1 MPKLK
6 RPIVPVRKPVDHGK
20 SRTCNHPTKP
30 SKSGRPT
37 EAGSNFQF
45 GGGHGKRPREGDAQD
60 AKVSNNKR
68 RKKHAAPAS
77 NNASR
82 RDRGVSSGLWRPLS
96 IVHQQAALA
105 VQRLLEADSSRQH
118 GASLKSLTL
127 APHVEAKK
135 ATFAVTCQVLKC
147 KPPVPGARFTRATTA
162 RPAPTGGA
170 SPASARFL
178 PVLQFSTAW
187 WPRAPPPPSTVTP
200 PIPVPSYSVQLG
212 KYVAMVLSYELLRGQ
227 GLTRKGPAERAVI
240 AAEPKLRAALED
252 LLRQEGV
259 QSLDD
264 LLAVQQQ
271 RQHGGAGPDVP
282 HPRWVRVNTLKADV
296 DDVVRQLDEHLRGET
311 GTEQEAQQVA
321 GKEQRKQQQVSRLKK
336 QPRQEELQQQQQQ
349 EEEEEEE
356 LQRAVVK
363 QPRQE
368 ELQQQEEPQQQQ
380 EEEEE
385 PQRAV
390 VVRDALLPGELL
402 ALPPG
407 TDLHDHPLVTRG
419 SVVLQSK
426 ASCMPARALAPEPGW
441 TVVDCCA
448 APGNKTTHLAAI
460 LGNKGRV
467 LAFDKDPRRL
477 ARLRANAAL
486 TGSSC
491 IEARLADFLTIDPT
505 APEYRQVRGVLL
517 DPSCSGSGTT
527 FTRMDHLL
535 PSHHHQHTATAP
547 EAATG
552 AATGAAAARQPA
564 ATTATTATVPATR
577 QPAAPDTEAPSGLGS
592 KSQGKKQKNIRELQ
606 DQEQEQEGGGAAA
619 AASPDLDT
627 GLPVQDTGLDA
638 EEAARV
644 AQLARFQAAAL
655 SHALRFPSLERLVY
669 STCSVH
675 VAENEAVVAGAL
687 QQAAEAGMELAD
699 PFPGWHRRGL
709 PLFPGAE
716 KLVRTDAYQD
726 GTDGFFVAMF
736 QRRREQGQQQQ
747 PEQEVGEPQRR
758 AKPRRG
764 KKPQTQQPQPQPQPQ
779 QQRQQQRSGAPADGA
794 VGGPRGQEVAGSSGG
809 DDGSGEHDGAD
820 GAAVDVGPVQ
830 QQRAEG
836 GDSEDGDDG
845 AAAAAAE
852 AETAGKEARKEVGK
866 EGRRRG
872 DAGDGPAG
880 GSSKRKGGPPGGAP
894 GAGEEA
900 GAGHKRAR
908 PAGKAVVGRSGGG
921 GGGGGGAASGKGASA
936 RRKASGSE

>member
-147 KPPVPGARFTRATTA
+147 KPP
-162 RPAPTGGA
+162 
-170 SPASARFL
+170 
-178 PVLQFSTAW
+178 
-187 WPRAPPPPSTVTP
+187 
-200 PIPVPSYSVQLG
+200 LG